1 MKSHVRAAALA
12 LAAAAL
18 APGIALAHEV
28 LHAVERSGR
37 AVAVRAWEDDGEPLA
52 GARYEVYAPSE
63 ASPWQAGQVDR
74 NGWLAFVPDRP
85 GPWRVKVVE
94 DAGHGFEIAVE
105 GAAAAGA
112 APPDGRPSLA
122 ALLVRPLA
130 GAAAIAAVFAVLFL
144 AYRRRPRA

>member
-1 MKSHVRAAALA
+1 MKTHARAAALV

-18 APGIALAHEV
+18 APGAALAHEV

-37 AVAVRAWEDDGEPLA
+37 AVTVRAWEDDGEPLA
-52 GARYEVYAPSE
+52 GARYEVYAPAES
-63 ASPWQAGQVDR
+63 APWQAGQVDR

-94 DAGHGFEIAVE
+94 DAGHGFEITVD

-112 APPDGRPSLA
+112 APAGGPPVA
-122 ALLVRPLA
+122 ALLLRPLA
-130 GAAAIAAVFAVLFL
+130 GLAAIAAVFAVLFL